1 MRSAEGQRLLID
13 QPGRLDHVTV
23 IGVDEHVWRHTHKG
37 DTYVTVVIDLTPV
50 STGTGPSRLL
60 AMVEGRSKQAFKTW
74 LSQQPQTWRDGVK
87 IVAMDGFTGFKTA
100 ATEEVPTA
108 VTVMDPFHVIRL
120 AGDALDTCR
129 RRVQISLHGS
139 RGRKH
144 HPLYQ
149 ARRTLHTGADLV
161 TDKQQRRL
169 NALFADDRHVEVEAT
184 WGVYQ
189 TMISAYRASSRT

>member
-1 MRSAEGQRLLID
+1 M
-13 QPGRLDHVTV
+13 
-23 IGVDEHVWRHTHKG
+23 
-37 DTYVTVVIDLTPV
+37 
-50 STGTGPSRLL
+50 L

-74 LSQQPQTWRDGVK
+74 LAEQPQTWRDGVK

-100 ATEEVPTA
+100 AAEELPKA
-108 VTVMDPFHVIRL
+108 ATVMDPFHVIRL
-120 AGDALDTCR
+120 AGDALDVCR
-129 RRVQISLHGS
+129 RRVQVSLHGS

-149 ARRTLHTGADLV
+149 ARRTLHTGADLL

-189 TMISAYRASSRT
+189 AMITAYRTKARSDGKKALARLIDLISLAVRLEVGLLEGVG

>member
-1 MRSAEGQRLLID
+1 
-13 QPGRLDHVTV
+13 
-23 IGVDEHVWRHTHKG
+23 
-37 DTYVTVVIDLTPV
+37 
-50 STGTGPSRLL
+50 
-60 AMVEGRSKQAFKTW
+60 
-74 LSQQPQTWRDGVK
+74 
-87 IVAMDGFTGFKTA
+87 MDGFTGYKTA
-100 ATEEVPTA
+100 TTEDLPKA

-120 AGDALDTCR
+120 AGDALDICR
-129 RRVQISLHGS
+129 RWVQVELHGS
-139 RGRKH
+139 RGRKQ

-189 TMISAYRASSRT
+189 AMITAYRTKARSDGKKALARLIDSIGSAVPTRLVEVCKLGRTLAKRRGDILAFFDHPGSSNGPTEAICESGGGWSGIGWSGWCWSC